1 MDQSK
6 MQTKGRGSKSR
17 KCCRRHLWMAPS
29 KKLHHVQ
36 VERPGWPGGLRRC
49 RTPIALRRARAEG
62 AGTGLMGALTPPS
75 MRVGG
80 GGQGTNAMQCRTL
93 NWTCYI
99 YIIQRTF
106 PHQIG
111 AKLYCDVARSKSRNR
126 MMLATRHSRC
136 KCRRRLTARLW
147 RLRLSPALH
156 LSSLLEEN
164 AILSNHS
171 VDFISEI
178 TNNVRPCTLQV
189 LAETMTIH

>member
-1 MDQSK
+1 MHENYVYD
-6 MQTKGRGSKSR
+6 
-17 KCCRRHLWMAPS
+17 LWPPW
-29 KKLHHVQ
+29 LD
-36 VERPGWPGGLRRC
+36 
-49 RTPIALRRARAEG
+49 
-62 AGTGLMGALTPPS
+62 LTPHLHEKPAS

-106 PHQIG
+106 PHQIC

-136 KCRRRLTARLW
+136 KCRRRLTARLS

-178 TNNVRPCTLQV
+178 TNNVRAPCKF
-189 LAETMTIH
+189 